1 VRSGGRRRDPY
12 GIGDGVTD
20 HRAVDVVH
28 FTDFVC
34 PWAYSAEPYLR
45 KLEWRFGN
53 SLSWRTVMIGLS
65 ETTERYASYGMTS
78 YTRSRSNAWF
88 RDAYGMPISFDTER
102 PLYASGRGCRLVVA
116 ARAQGEERS
125 LAFLRALRLA
135 AFTTPLDLGEDAD
148 LRTVA
153 ATVDGLDVERLFAD
167 VATPQ
172 VEARYQA
179 DRDETRAAAET
190 GTPAIAQG
198 RTSSSDGPE
207 RFTAP
212 SLIFDRGDRVLVA
225 GGMQG
230 YDGYDTLLANLAPD
244 LPRCDAPDPLELLA
258 AYPDG
263 LTTAEI
269 AMVVVER
276 EHQVDRAATERQ
288 LLDLLADR
296 KLEFEPLGQDGLW
309 RLAR

>member
-1 VRSGGRRRDPY
+1 M
-12 GIGDGVTD
+12 
-20 HRAVDVVH
+20 DVVH

-45 KLEWRFGN
+45 KLEWRFGD
-53 SLSWRTVMIGLS
+53 SLNWRTVMIGLS

-78 YTRSRSNAWF
+78 HTRSRGNAWF

-102 PLYASGRGCRLVVA
+102 PIYASGRGCRLVVA
-116 ARAQGEERS
+116 ARAQDEKLS
-125 LAFLRALRLA
+125 LAYLRALRLA
-135 AFTTPLDLGEDAD
+135 AFASSLDLGDD
-148 LRTVA
+148 TGLRAVA
-153 ATVDGLDVERLFAD
+153 STVDGLDVDRLFAD
-167 VATPQ
+167 VATPR

-179 DRDETRAAAET
+179 DRDETRDAART

-212 SLIFDRGDRVLVA
+212 SLVFDRGDRVLVA

-244 LPRCDAPDPLELLA
+244 LPRCDAPEPLELLA

-276 EHQVDRAATERQ
+276 EHQVDRRDTERQ
-288 LLDLLADR
+288 LLDLLAERRVD
-296 KLEFEPLGQDGLW
+296 FEPLGQDGLW
-309 RLAR
+309 KLTG